1 MITDL
6 FQSRL
11 DFARK
16 LVPTVHTLLI
26 APESI
31 PKVNAEQIK
40 KAADGPV
47 KLAMECTGVESS
59 IHNAIYVWFSFAPLQ
74 GKYAAP
80 MLKYPSQSNSEAR
93 YLLLVLERMNRW

>member
-16 LVPTVHTLLI
+16 LVPTVHTVLI
-26 APESI
+26 APEST

-47 KLAMECTGVESS
+47 KLALECTGAESS
-59 IHNAIYVWFSFAPLQ
+59 IHNAIYVRLSSVPLQ
-74 GKYAAP
+74 GNHAAP
-80 MLKYPSQSNSEAR
+80 MLKYPSQSNSVAR
-93 YLLLVLERMNRW
+93 YLLSVSERMNKR

>member
-16 LVPTVHTLLI
+16 LVPAVHTVLI

-47 KLAMECTGVESS
+47 KLALECTGVESS
-59 IHNAIYVWFSFAPLQ
+59 IHNAIYVRFSSTPLQ

-80 MLKYPSQSNSEAR
+80 MLKYLSQSNLEAR
-93 YLLLVLERMNRW
+93 YSLLASERMNKW